1 MWKET
6 FLLKWYLHM
15 PFIYSHSCHIIKL
28 DSKFLW
34 IEKCQLAKTQV
45 VWKNITVQKY
55 LNGSYFVQLYYRHIL
70 NLLMC
75 SYIPRKP
82 NHSMTIYIKGHWS
95 NTPEVIPFPVSN
107 YSFSFKTHSV
117 IQIVNLFISN
127 KRNSTIICSVQDPS
141 FSFFSIL
148 IFSILVTPLLPTTGL
163 TKEFPLA
170 PSRYISCTWSD
181 FSSGFKWDA

>member
-1 MWKET
+1 MK
-6 FLLKWYLHM
+6 K
-15 PFIYSHSCHIIKL
+15 I
-28 DSKFLW
+28 
-34 IEKCQLAKTQV
+34 A
-45 VWKNITVQKY
+45 VQKY
-55 LNGSYFVQLYYRHIL
+55 LNGSYFVQLYFRHIF

-75 SYIPRKP
+75 SYIPWKL
-82 NHSMTIYIKGHWS
+82 NHSMTIYIKGR
-95 NTPEVIPFPVSN
+95 TPEVIPFPVSN

-127 KRNSTIICSVQDPS
+127 KRNSTIICSVQEPS

-170 PSRYISCTWSD
+170 PSRYISCT
-181 FSSGFKWDA
+181 